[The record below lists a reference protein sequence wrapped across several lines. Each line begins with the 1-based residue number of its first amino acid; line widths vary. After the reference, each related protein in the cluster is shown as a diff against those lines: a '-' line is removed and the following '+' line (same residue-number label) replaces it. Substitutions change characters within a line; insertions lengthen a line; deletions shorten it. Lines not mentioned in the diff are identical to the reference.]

1 MKIGVKV
8 LILGAG
14 GLTGRYLVRE
24 AKRRGMEV
32 TGLSHAEL
40 DITRPDAAKEALA
53 KHQPDWVINAA
64 SLTSLELCEE
74 DPARSRKINTTA
86 PAEWAKECGKARVR
100 FAHLGTDYIFDGKKE
115 EPYLPTDPASPL
127 SRYGSDKAEGEKQV
141 LRANPA
147 ALIVRLAWV
156 FGHGGKTFMSKLP
169 AILAEKEVVEL
180 AGGRTGSC
188 TYAGE
193 AARTILDLAAS
204 GAQGIYHGVQSGVTT
219 WKGFAEKAAEE
230 IRKKGKKVA
239 CREIQELP
247 AEKIPGLKVPRPV
260 YSPLDVRETE
270 SVLGRKIPGWEKGLE
285 EYLQEIG
292 W

>member
-1 MKIGVKV
+1 MKA

-32 TGLSHAEL
+32 TGLSRADL
-40 DITRPDAAKEALA
+40 DITLPDAARGALA
-53 KHQPDWVINAA
+53 KFKPDWVINAA

-74 DPARSRKINTTA
+74 DPARSRKINTAA
-86 PAEWAKECGKARVR
+86 PAEWAKECGKAGVR
-100 FAHLGTDYIFDGKKE
+100 FVHLGTDYIFDGKKN
-115 EPYLPTDPASPL
+115 EPYLPADPASPL

-141 LRANPA
+141 LRAHPE

-219 WKGFAEKAAEE
+219 WKGFAEKAAEGM
-230 IRKKGKKVA
+230 RKKGKKMA
-239 CREIQELP
+239 CREIRELP
-247 AEKIPGLKVPRPV
+247 QEKIAGLKVPRPAF
-260 YSPLDVRETE
+260 
-270 SVLGRKIPGWEKGLE
+270 SVLDISGTEKILGRRIPGWEEGLA
-285 EYLQEIG
+285 EYLKEIG

>member
-1 MKIGVKV
+1 MKV

-32 TGLSHAEL
+32 VGLTHEDL
-40 DITRPDAAKEALA
+40 DITVPEAANKALA
-53 KHQPDWVINAA
+53 QYQPEWVINAA
-64 SLTSLELCEE
+64 SLTSLEQCEE
-74 DPARSRKINTTA
+74 DPARSRRINTLA

-100 FAHLGTDYIFDGKKE
+100 FIHLGTDYIFDGKKKGA
-115 EPYLPTDPASPL
+115 YLPTDPPSPL

-141 LRANPA
+141 LRANPH
-147 ALIVRLAWV
+147 ALTIRLAWV
-156 FGHGGKTFMSKLP
+156 YGHGGKTFMSKLP
-169 AILAEKEVVEL
+169 AILAERELVEL

-193 AARTILDLAAS
+193 AARIILDLAGQKAE
-204 GAQGIYHGVQSGVTT
+204 GIYHGVQSGLTT
-219 WKGFAEKAAEE
+219 WKGFAEKAVEAM
-230 IRKKGKKVA
+230 RKRGKKVA
-239 CREIQELP
+239 CREIREIPQ
-247 AEKIPGLKVPRPV
+247 EKIVGMKVARPAF
-260 YSPLDVRETE
+260 SPLDISATE
-270 SVLGRKIPGWEKGLE
+270 KLLGRKISGWEEGLA

>member
-1 MKIGVKV
+1 MKVGVKV

-14 GLTGRYLVRE
+14 GLTGRYLVQE

-32 TGLSHAEL
+32 TGLSHEDL
-40 DITRPDAAKEALA
+40 DITRPDAAKGVLE
-53 KHQPDWVINAA
+53 KYKPNWVINAA

-86 PAEWAKECGKARVR
+86 PAEWAKECGKAGVR
-100 FAHLGTDYIFDGKKE
+100 FVHLGTDYIFDGKKKE
-115 EPYLPTDPASPL
+115 AYLPQDPASPL

-169 AILAEKEVVEL
+169 AILNEKEVVEL

-193 AARTILDLAAS
+193 AARIILDLAATD
-204 GAQGIYHGVQSGVTT
+204 AQGIFHGVQSGVTT
-219 WKGFAEKAAEE
+219 WKGFAEKAAEQMK
-230 IRKKGKKVA
+230 KKGRKVA
-239 CREIQELP
+239 CREIRELP
-247 AEKIPGLKVPRPV
+247 AEKISGLKVPRPA
-260 YSPLDVRETE
+260 YSPLDIRETE
-270 SVLGRKIPGWEKGLE
+270 RILGRKIPSWEEGLA

-292 W
+292 R

>member
-1 MKIGVKV
+1 MKL

-32 TGLSHAEL
+32 TGLSHADL
-40 DITRPDAAKEALA
+40 DITLPDAAREALA
-53 KHQPDWVINAA
+53 KCKPDGVINAA

-74 DPARSRKINTTA
+74 DPTCSRKINTTA
-86 PAEWAKECGKARVR
+86 PAEWAKECGKAGVR
-100 FAHLGTDYIFDGKKE
+100 FVHLGTDYIFDGKKK
-115 EPYLPTDPASPL
+115 EPYRPTDPASPL

-141 LRANPA
+141 LRANPT

-180 AGGRTGSC
+180 AGSRTGSC

-204 GAQGIYHGVQSGVTT
+204 GAQGIFHGVQPGVTT
-219 WKGFAEKAAEE
+219 WKGFAEKAAEGM
-230 IRKKGKKVA
+230 RKKGKKVA
-239 CREIQELP
+239 CREIREMPL
-247 AEKIPGLKVPRPV
+247 ERIPGLKVPRPA

-270 SVLGRKIPGWEKGLE
+270 RVLGRNIPGWEEGLA
-285 EYLQEIG
+285 EYLKEIG

>member
-1 MKIGVKV
+1 MKA

-32 TGLSHAEL
+32 TALTRQEL
-40 DITRPDAAKEALA
+40 DITKADTARETLA
-53 KHQPDWVINAA
+53 QGRPDWVINAA

-74 DPARSRKINTTA
+74 NPARSRKINTTA
-86 PAEWAKECGKARVR
+86 PAEWAKECGKVGVR
-100 FAHLGTDYIFDGKKE
+100 FVHLGTDYIFDGKKKE
-115 EPYLPTDPASPL
+115 AYLPTDPASPL

-169 AILAEKEVVEL
+169 GILAEKEVVEL

-193 AARTILDLAAS
+193 AARIILDLVAS

-219 WKGFAEKAAEE
+219 WKEFAERAVQEM
-230 IRKKGKKVA
+230 RKKGKKVA
-239 CREIQELP
+239 CREIRELP
-247 AEKIPGLKVPRPV
+247 AERIEGLKVPRPAF
-260 YSPLDVRETE
+260 SPLDIRETE
-270 SVLGRKIPGWEKGLE
+270 KILGRKISKWEEGLA
-285 EYLQEIG
+285 EYLKEIG